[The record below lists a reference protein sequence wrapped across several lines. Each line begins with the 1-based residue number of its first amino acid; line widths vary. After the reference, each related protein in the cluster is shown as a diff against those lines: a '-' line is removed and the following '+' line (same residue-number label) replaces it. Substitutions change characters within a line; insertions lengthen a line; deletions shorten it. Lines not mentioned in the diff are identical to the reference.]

1 MREYAL
7 LEVGSNHP
15 NSRGQP
21 ERALADL
28 NICPKNAAIV
38 GFDNNEIARLSTPTI
53 TSADTWRILQRNISV
68 YLPRTG
74 RLTKKEQDYRLVL
87 PVRLRK
93 SLSVGNEFKSNQSD
107 E

>member
-1 MREYAL
+1 M
-7 LEVGSNHP
+7 EVGSNHP

-21 ERALADL
+21 ERALAYL
-28 NICPKNAAIV
+28 NICPKNVAMV

-68 YLPRTG
+68 YLPDRSVN
-74 RLTKKEQDYRLVL
+74 KKEQDYRLVL

-93 SLSVGNEFKSNQSD
+93 SLSVGNEFKIKAIR
-107 E
+107 

>member
-1 MREYAL
+1 M
-7 LEVGSNHP
+7 EVGSNHP

-21 ERALADL
+21 ERAMADL

-53 TSADTWRILQRNISV
+53 TSADAWRILQRSISV
-68 YLPRTG
+68 YLPDRSVN
-74 RLTKKEQDYRLVL
+74 KKEQDYRLVL

-93 SLSVGNEFKSNQSD
+93 SLSVGNEFKIKAIR
-107 E
+107 